1 MRLFSLNKSKHPLM
15 VDQGESSMHAVPP
28 QAGKCVLILG
38 DAVIKFL
45 LISIQETTFDYWKM
59 QATILELSRRAD

>member
-15 VDQGESSMHAVPP
+15 VGQEESSMHAVPQ
-28 QAGKCVLILG
+28 QASKYVLIPA

-45 LISIQETTFDYWKM
+45 LISI
-59 QATILELSRRAD
+59 